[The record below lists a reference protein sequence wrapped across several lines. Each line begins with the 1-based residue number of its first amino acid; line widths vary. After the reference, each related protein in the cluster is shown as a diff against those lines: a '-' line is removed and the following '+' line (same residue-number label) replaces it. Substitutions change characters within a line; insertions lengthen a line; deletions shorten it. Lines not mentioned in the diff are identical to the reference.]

1 MGKDENQI
9 KIAKAKGR
17 PMLTWVGKRPL
28 TTVRAYPAQ
37 QVESFSA
44 VVDPGKP
51 PQGEE
56 GQGEG
61 DAWQDWPDKFP
72 RGGLLFHGDN
82 KDVLAYLLAN
92 GFRGKVKLIYIDPPF
107 DSGADYV
114 RKVQLRGA
122 KGTTKIDGEEYT
134 LGEQI
139 QYTDIWAN
147 DNYLQFMYERLLLMK
162 ELLAESGSIFVHA
175 NHEKVHLLRCVLDEV
190 FGAENFRNDIIWR
203 RGPGKSHPKYFGR
216 VKDTIL
222 FYTKSDSYTWN
233 KQYKELSEAY
243 KRTFTRSDERGPYVT
258 QPLHSGKPAKNVP
271 VWKGVKPPEGRG
283 WAYKIE
289 TLDAFDNEGRVE
301 WSSDGVPRLKRY
313 LNDIEGAAIQD
324 VWEDIVDAVSPD
336 LLQSFIDYLSELPPA
351 EFSDLWVDISP
362 VLDRSNLHTGYP
374 TQKPRELIERMIKAC
389 SEVGD
394 LVLDCFS
401 GSGGT
406 AESSQILGRRWIG
419 CDINKGA
426 IQTTA
431 KRLQT
436 LMREQAAA
444 LDKDKQA
451 KLVEDEN
458 AAPPPAQLCFN
469 TYRVN
474 DYDLQIQHNE
484 AVELACEHIG
494 ITRTRADGYFDG
506 TLGKRL
512 VKIIPLNHP
521 LTPMDLEDL
530 RQELHRR
537 PEEERDI
544 TLVSLGMELAARAWI
559 EDYNRARPIN
569 KLHVI
574 ELRTDKKYGGF
585 MTHEPLS
592 ASIQV
597 KRQKDRLS
605 VRVTDV
611 FSPSILQR
619 LNMEQGVFRAQ
630 IDDWRAVVD
639 CILIDTDYDGEV
651 FNIALS
657 DIPARKQDQVEGAYE
672 LPAPRKGARV
682 AVKVIDM
689 LGEEVIITEQA

>member
-1 MGKDENQI
+1 MS
-9 KIAKAKGR
+9 
-17 PMLTWVGKRPL
+17 T
-28 TTVRAYPAQ
+28 
-37 QVESFSA
+37 
-44 VVDPGKP
+44 DP
-51 PQGEE
+51 
-56 GQGEG
+56 
-61 DAWQDWPDKFP
+61 
-72 RGGLLFHGDN
+72 R
-82 KDVLAYLLAN
+82 
-92 GFRGKVKLIYIDPPF
+92 
-107 DSGADYV
+107 
-114 RKVQLRGA
+114 
-122 KGTTKIDGEEYT
+122 
-134 LGEQI
+134 
-139 QYTDIWAN
+139 DI
-147 DNYLQFMYERLLLMK
+147 
-162 ELLAESGSIFVHA
+162 V
-175 NHEKVHLLRCVLDEV
+175 
-190 FGAENFRNDIIWR
+190 
-203 RGPGKSHPKYFGR
+203 
-216 VKDTIL
+216 
-222 FYTKSDSYTWN
+222 
-233 KQYKELSEAY
+233 
-243 KRTFTRSDERGPYVT
+243 
-258 QPLHSGKPAKNVP
+258 
-271 VWKGVKPPEGRG
+271 
-283 WAYKIE
+283 
-289 TLDAFDNEGRVE
+289 LDAFV
-301 WSSDGVPRLKRY
+301 
-313 LNDIEGAAIQD
+313 
-324 VWEDIVDAVSPD
+324 
-336 LLQSFIDYLSELPPA
+336 
-351 EFSDLWVDISP
+351 
-362 VLDRSNLHTGYP
+362 
-374 TQKPRELIERMIKAC
+374 
-389 SEVGD
+389 
-394 LVLDCFS
+394 
-401 GSGGT
+401 GSGT
-406 AESSQILGRRWIG
+406 TVESAQLLGRRWIG

-458 AAPPPAQLCFN
+458 AAPRPAQLCFN

-585 MTHEPLS
+585 MTHEPLG

-639 CILIDTDYDGEV
+639 CILIDTDYDGEL

-657 DIPARKQDQVEGAYE
+657 DIPARKQDLVEGIYD